1 MKKQFTPMVA
11 IVLMALLALPQL
23 GFSQLPTDSL
33 SLWLRGDS
41 GVVTTG
47 ASVTQWNDISG
58 NSRNAVL
65 SQGNPTLVANGLS
78 GQSVV
83 HFDGVDG
90 CLKTPAFQT
99 FDSKRGTI
107 FVVARLDGP
116 GSGGAGYGTIIST
129 YVGNTYDW
137 QFGAY
142 PGNYGFYDGNGGGNF
157 VVSSAPP
164 AVWGNLTLLRKYD
177 DSLSFYKNG
186 ALVVNSPIDNNQPA
200 VNEVKIG
207 SHGAAYETLNGDIAE
222 IIIYNRALTP
232 TELTQVNNYLAT
244 KYVLP
249 PTANNQSSCTPASFT
264 LTASGGT
271 QFHWYANDTTSVIL
285 ATGASYT
292 TPLLNTTTTYYVAS
306 YNGTTE
312 SQRIP
317 VIANIG
323 AAFISIAPLASH
335 DITVPFTPAFGPF
348 TNNTYS
354 NTNEAKYA
362 FDGDTTNYGWG
373 ASSGQANDYLG
384 FVYHSPVVLTSY
396 GIYLSCAQ
404 DGGWCSSGYSP
415 KDWTFQ
421 GSNGASW
428 VTLDSVSN
436 AALVIGLRADFNFAN
451 TTAYKSYRINITATQ
466 SGNYPHITEFFLV
479 GADSVSDQSYITAS
493 DVYNGT
499 NLPEYAFDND
509 TTNYGW
515 GNEGNGLPSWLA
527 YDFKAG
533 NAQVVNGYSIYN
545 SCDQNGGWCDD
556 SYSPTSW
563 SFQGTNDDSTWTTLD
578 TIASG
583 NIVIGARSV
592 FPISNTAAFQKYRL
606 FFTNSLDGSYVRI
619 TEVELL
625 QNLPLCHDSSFT
637 ATIIN
642 AGDTPVLQWKVNGAN
657 AGSGNAVQTLS
668 GLHNGDVISCVLT
681 ATNACQTGAT
691 VTSNSSVYHAN
702 TVSTITATVCRDSLV
717 IHGVPVSVSGT
728 YDSTTVTATGCDSL
742 VHYVLT
748 VDNTCVNGI
757 NDVNSLAFNI
767 YPNPANDFLFISVSE
782 QMASTEVYD
791 MIGKQVVLV
800 NGSVSKLNIANLTS
814 GVYTIQVKTAT
825 GKNLTRKFIKE

>member
-1 MKKQFTPMVA
+1 MIA
-11 IVLMALLALPQL
+11 IVLMALLAFPEL

-58 NSRNAVL
+58 NSRHAVL
-65 SQGNPTLVANGLS
+65 SQGNPTLVSNGLS
-78 GQSVV
+78 GHAVV
-83 HFDGVDG
+83 HFDGIDG

-157 VVSSAPP
+157 VVTSAPP

-177 DSLSFYKNG
+177 DSLSFYKNA

-232 TELTQVNNYLAT
+232 TELATINNYLAT

-249 PTANNQSSCTPASFT
+249 PSAENQSSCTSSSLT
-264 LTASGGT
+264 LMATNGT
-271 QFHWYANDTTSVIL
+271 QFHWYANDTTSVVL

-292 TPLLNTTTTYYVAS
+292 TPVLNTTTTYYVAA

-317 VIANIG
+317 VT
-323 AAFISIAPLASH
+323 AFINAASISVAPLASH
-335 DITVPFTPAFGPF
+335 DITMPYIPDFGPF
-348 TNNTYS
+348 TNNTYD
-354 NTNEAKYA
+354 NDNEAKYA

-373 ASSGQANDYLG
+373 ANNGRPNDYLG
-384 FVYHSPVVLTSY
+384 YSYHSPVVLTSY

-404 DGGWCSSGYSP
+404 LGGWCYRGYNP
-415 KDWTFQ
+415 MNWTFE
-421 GSNGASW
+421 GSNGAGW

-436 AALVIGLRADFNFAN
+436 DTLIIGLRADFNFAN
-451 TTAYKSYRINITATQ
+451 TAAYKSYRINITATQ
-466 SGNYPHITEFFLV
+466 QYSNYPHITEFFMA
-479 GADSVSDQSYITAS
+479 GADSAS
-493 DVYNGT
+493 DYNYISASDEYDT
-499 NLPEYAFDND
+499 ENLADYAFDND
-509 TTNYGW
+509 STNYGW
-515 GNEGNGLPSWLA
+515 GNYGNGFPSWLA

-533 NAQVVNGYSIYN
+533 NSQVVNAYSIYN
-545 SCDQNGGWCDD
+545 SCDQAGGWCDD
-556 SYSPTSW
+556 TYSPSSW

-578 TIASG
+578 TIANG
-583 NIVIGARSV
+583 NIQIGVKST
-592 FPISNTAAFQKYRL
+592 FPISNTAAFKKYRI
-606 FFTNSLDGSYVRI
+606 FITNSLDGSLARI
-619 TEVELL
+619 TEMELL
-625 QNLPLCHDSSFT
+625 QNIAECGDSTFYVNILNGG
-637 ATIIN
+637 AT
-642 AGDTPVLQWKVNGAN
+642 PQLQWKVNGSN
-657 AGSGNAVQTLS
+657 VGSGNKMQS
-668 GLHNGDVISCVLT
+668 FFGLQNNDVITCILT

-691 VTSNSSVYHAN
+691 VTSNSSVYHTN
-702 TVSTITATVCRDSLV
+702 TVSTITATVCKDSLI

-728 YDSTTVTATGCDSL
+728 YDSMTVTASGCDSL

-748 VDNTCVNGI
+748 VDNNCVNGI
-757 NDVNSLAFNI
+757 NDVNSLGFNI
-767 YPNPANDFLFISVSE
+767 YPNPANDVLMISCSE
-782 QMASTEVYD
+782 QVETTQIYD
-791 MIGKQVVLV
+791 MIGQQAKLV
-800 NGSVSKLNIANLTS
+800 NGSVSKLNISNLTA
-814 GVYTIQVKTAT
+814 GVYTIQVKTMS